1 MWSNNQG
8 SKNSHCLYKS
18 SGDFVTGEPVNIG
31 RIPIMLGS
39 KHCYLSGRSNK
50 TKSEMGEC
58 FYDMGGYFIIN
69 GSDKLIV
76 SQ

>member
-1 MWSNNQG
+1 
-8 SKNSHCLYKS
+8 
-18 SGDFVTGEPVNIG
+18 
-31 RIPIMLGS
+31 MLGS

-69 GSDKLIV
+69 GSEKVIV
-76 SQ
+76 SQDKFADNLLVALLCSYRQDAWLKKI